1 MSKVEDYIRSI
12 PDFPAPGIIFR
23 DVTSMLQS
31 AEGLKLSIDEL
42 GKKLDGVEFDVIAG
56 AESRGF
62 IFGMPI
68 AYLLN
73 KPFVPIRKAGK
84 LPCETVSK
92 TYDLEYGTA
101 TIEIHKD
108 AITPGMKV
116 VLLDDLIATG
126 GTIKAAAEL
135 VEELGGEVVE
145 CLFLMELVDL
155 GGRKSLEGYKVDSV
169 VKYEGA

>member
-1 MSKVEDYIRSI
+1 MKKLEDYVISI
-12 PDFPAPGIIFR
+12 PDFPSPGIIFR
-23 DVTSMLQS
+23 DVTSILQDKD
-31 AEGLKLSIDEL
+31 GLHLAIDEL
-42 GKKLDGVEFDVIAG
+42 LAMLKDVDFDVIVG

>member
-1 MSKVEDYIRSI
+1 M
-12 PDFPAPGIIFR
+12 
-23 DVTSMLQS
+23 
-31 AEGLKLSIDEL
+31 
-42 GKKLDGVEFDVIAG
+42 IAG